1 MIKRKLNNRKLKD
14 DILKLREEGKSY
26 RDIAFLLNC
35 SKSVISYHCNDGI
48 TKFKVDKHHKT
59 KNTLKK
65 AIMKKLNSFKSR
77 HIPKCITTK
86 TAGFKRA
93 TSRNKTIVNNIL
105 EFNYGTQDVLD
116 KIGSNPKCY
125 LTGQPIDL
133 FKGETYEFDHIIPIK
148 LGGTNDLSNLQI
160 ALTEVNHAK
169 GQLMLDDFY
178 KLCEDIL
185 KYRDSKKLKNKSY

>member
-1 MIKRKLNNRKLKD
+1 MTKRKLNNRNLKE
-14 DILKLREEGKSY
+14 DILKLREKGKSY

-35 SKSVISYHCNDGI
+35 SKSLISYHCNSGS
-48 TKFKVDKHHKT
+48 TKLKVNSYHKNKDT
-59 KNTLKK
+59 KNK

-86 TAGFKRA
+86 TAGFKRT
-93 TSRNKTIVNNIL
+93 TSRNKTVVNNIK
-105 EFNYGTQDVLD
+105 EFNYTTQDVLD

-125 LTGQPIDL
+125 LTGKSIDL

-160 ALTEVNHAK
+160 TLTEANHAK

-178 KLCEDIL
+178 KLCETIL
-185 KYRDSKKLKNKSY
+185 KYRDSKKLKKKSS

>member
-1 MIKRKLNNRKLKD
+1 MNRTKLNNRKLKD

-35 SKSVISYHCNDGI
+35 SKSLISYHCNGGS
-48 TKFKVDKHHKT
+48 TKLKVNSYHKNKDT
-59 KNTLKK
+59 ENK

-77 HIPKCITTK
+77 HTPQCIKTK
-86 TAGFKRA
+86 TAGFKR
-93 TSRNKTIVNNIL
+93 TSGRNKTVVNNIP
-105 EFNYGTQDVLD
+105 EGNYTTQDVLD

-125 LTGQPIDL
+125 LTGKPIDL
-133 FKGETYEFDHIIPIK
+133 FKGDTYEFDHIIPIK

-160 ALTEVNHAK
+160 TLPEVNSAK

-178 KLCEDIL
+178 KLCEDVL
-185 KYRDSKKLKNKSY
+185 KCKNSKKLKNKSP